1 VDRPIASADA
11 QGQYDRI
18 AAQVSDAAGAKPGQ
32 MMGMPTLFLGGKA
45 FAGLFGD
52 SMVFKLEGEAHAA
65 ALALPGAML
74 FDPSGMGR
82 PMKAWVRVP
91 LDQVS
96 AWSRLTASGA
106 QGVGNTS

>member
-1 VDRPIASADA
+1 VDRPIVSADA
-11 QGQYDRI
+11 RDRYGRLAGQL
-18 AAQVSDAAGAKPGQ
+18 AAEAGATPGR
-32 MMGMPTLFLGGKA
+32 MMGMPTLYRGGKA

-91 LDQVS
+91 LEHASEWPRLARSS
-96 AWSRLTASGA
+96 AQSA
-106 QGVGNTS
+106 VP